1 MKSASVQGIKT
12 ERGTESRLGVRQSWE
27 GKEREGG
34 SLLFCLYP
42 SVQAGAKEE

>member
-12 ERGTESRLGVRQSWE
+12 ERDTESRLGVRQSWE
-27 GKEREGG
+27 EKERKGG

-42 SVQAGAKEE
+42 SVLAGVKKE